1 MSSVR
6 VDPAI
11 IGEDDDA
18 ELTTWLASDGAFVE
32 GDQPIAEI
40 TAAKVVTE
48 VPAPAAGR
56 LRPPDQGGGT
66 ALARPGDRGRR
77 DHWLSPHGQPS
88 CMSTSSTTLPS
99 GSRVKTTVT
108 EPSVSSNVTGSETN
122 SMPCCRRRS

>member
-18 ELTTWLASDGAFVE
+18 ELTTWLSSDGAFVE
-32 GDQPIAEI
+32 ADQPIAEI

-56 LRPPDQGGGT
+56 LRHLIKAGAP
-66 ALARPGDRGRR
+66 LWPG
-77 DHWLSPHGQPS
+77 QEIAVVE
-88 CMSTSSTTLPS
+88 TT
-99 GSRVKTTVT
+99 G
-108 EPSVSSNVTGSETN
+108 
-122 SMPCCRRRS
+122 

>member
-18 ELTTWLASDGAFVE
+18 ELTTGLASDGAFVE

-40 TAAKVVTE
+40 TAAKFVTE

-56 LRPPDQGGGT
+56 LRHPIKAGAP
-66 ALARPGDRGRR
+66 
-77 DHWLSPHGQPS
+77 LSPGQEIAVVE
-88 CMSTSSTTLPS
+88 TT
-99 GSRVKTTVT
+99 G
-108 EPSVSSNVTGSETN
+108 
-122 SMPCCRRRS
+122 